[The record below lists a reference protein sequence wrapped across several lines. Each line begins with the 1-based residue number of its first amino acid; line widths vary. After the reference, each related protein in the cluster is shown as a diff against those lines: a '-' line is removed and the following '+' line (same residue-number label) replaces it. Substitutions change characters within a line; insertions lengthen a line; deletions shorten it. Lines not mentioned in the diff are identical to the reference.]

1 MIILIGLIVLI
12 GAVVV
17 GVAAVAA
24 NTGELRTS
32 TDDFAVFDYHFTAAA
47 GEVFLYGTVIGAAG
61 AIGLVL
67 LLTGLWRTS
76 RRGSEARREL
86 RRSRREISADRRSAV
101 PPQGP
106 PQPPPT
112 APPPGNKP
120 VWSAN
125 RFLRRPSGTAPL
137 AGGKAKAPT
146 TT

>member
-1 MIILIGLIVLI
+1 MIILLGLIVLI

-32 TDDFAVFDYHFTAAA
+32 TGDFAVFDYQFTASA

-61 AIGLVL
+61 ALGLVL

-86 RRSRREISADRRSAV
+86 RRSRREVAAARR
-101 PPQGP
+101 G
-106 PQPPPT
+106 T
-112 APPPGNKP
+112 APPQAPPVVPPPAGKP
-120 VWSAN
+120 VWSPN
-125 RFLRRPSGTAPL
+125 RFLRRPSGAAPM
-137 AGGKAKAPT
+137 AGAHGKTQAPT

>member
-32 TDDFAVFDYHFTAAA
+32 TGDFAVFDYHFTASA
-47 GEVFLYGTVIGAAG
+47 GEVFLYGTVIGAVA
-61 AIGLVL
+61 ALGLL
-67 LLTGLWRTS
+67 LVLTGLWRTS

-86 RRSRREISADRRSAV
+86 RRSRREIAATRRDAP
-101 PPQGP
+101 PPQAP
-106 PQPPPT
+106 PV

-120 VWSAN
+120 AWSAN

-137 AGGKAKAPT
+137 AGPPGGKTQAPT
-146 TT
+146 AG

>member
-32 TDDFAVFDYHFTAAA
+32 AGDFAVFDYQFTASA

-86 RRSRREISADRRSAV
+86 RRSRREIAATRRSV
-101 PPQGP
+101 PP
-106 PQPPPT
+106 PPPA

-125 RFLRRPSGTAPL
+125 RFLRRLSGTAPL